1 MMHVTFNNEHIKRG
15 NIVKHFSQWL
25 WIGLVLFLL
34 APSAMAAEKAQPN
47 QENAVSLD
55 DKVQS
60 LKKEVMNLNR
70 DLFVLEEEL
79 LFPTNTQVAVFL
91 SIDVGNYFRLDSV
104 QLKIDDKVVANYLY
118 TKQEVEAL
126 GRGGVQRL
134 YLGNVKKGARE
145 LVAVFRGPGPNG
157 REYKRATTHTFEK
170 GSGPKYIE
178 LKITDVTRKL
188 QPDFVVKE
196 WE

>member
-1 MMHVTFNNEHIKRG
+1 MKPIKQTFL
-15 NIVKHFSQWL
+15 FFMA
-25 WIGLVLFLL
+25 GLLMSVALL
-34 APSAMAAEKAQPN
+34 VQAADEKAAPAN
-47 QENAVSLD
+47 SLD

-60 LKKEVMNLNR
+60 LKQEVMKLNR

-79 LFPTNTQVAVFL
+79 LFPSNTQVAIFL

-104 QLKIDDKVVANYLY
+104 ELKIDDKVVANHLY
-118 TKQEVEAL
+118 TKQETEAL
-126 GRGGVQRL
+126 SRGGVQRL

-145 LVAVFRGPGPNG
+145 LVAVFRGPGPND
-157 REYKRATTHTFEK
+157 REYKRAATHVFEK
-170 GSGPKYIE
+170 GTGPKYIE

-188 QPDFVVKE
+188 QPEFVVKE